1 LNSQIEYTDVVYRL
15 DHAVTKTQKTT
26 LSAFN
31 MDEGNVR
38 YQAKEVGKNLREK
51 SDGKKGA

>member
-1 LNSQIEYTDVVYRL
+1 
-15 DHAVTKTQKTT
+15 
-26 LSAFN
+26 

-38 YQAKEVGKNLREK
+38 YQAKEIGKNLREK